1 MTLLKPGL
9 FGHDFDLKQV
19 DYSTSTQELCEAF
32 TTPMFGQAKCDL
44 LRGVILDLVAAA
56 QSASLLPDF
65 RQCMQT
71 NRA

>member
-1 MTLLKPGL
+1 MQVEPREIDGVILFKPGL

-44 LRGVILDLVAAA
+44 SWGRDPRLGVCGPVRE
-56 QSASLLPDF
+56 SPS
-65 RQCMQT
+65 
-71 NRA
+71 